1 MRSFLWSVYVL
12 YLKLRSVRSSVRAV
26 YYCHRKL
33 RQRILRAYGAE
44 IGEDSRIHGPM
55 LIIGDLHDFSGLRIG
70 SRAHIGSDSLFD
82 LSAAIRIGNR
92 VTISPRCSLLTH
104 VNVGQSA
111 LQKIYPP
118 ARAPISIEDDAYL
131 GTGVTVLHG
140 VTIGKCAVVAAGA
153 LVKHDVSPHTLVAGV
168 PATPVKT
175 LATSAGA
182 RERREQ

>member
-1 MRSFLWSVYVL
+1 MRSILWSVYIL
-12 YLKLRSVRSSVRAV
+12 YLRLRPVRSSVRAV

-70 SRAHIGSDSLFD
+70 SHTHVGSDSLFD
-82 LSAAIRIGNR
+82 LSAAVRIGNR

-118 ARAPISIEDDAYL
+118 VRASISIEDDAYL

-153 LVKHDVSPHTLVAGV
+153 LVRDDVSPHTLVAGV

-175 LATSAGA
+175 LATSAG
-182 RERREQ
+182 

>member
-1 MRSFLWSVYVL
+1 MRSILWPVYIL
-12 YLKLRSVRSSVRAV
+12 YLKLRRVRSAVRAV
-26 YYCHRKL
+26 YHCHRKL
-33 RQRILRAYGAE
+33 RQRILRACGAE

-55 LIIGDLHDFSGLRIG
+55 LIIGDFHDFSGLHIG
-70 SRAHIGSDSLFD
+70 SHTHVGSDSLLD

-111 LQKIYPP
+111 LQEIYPP
-118 ARAPISIEDDAYL
+118 ERASISIEDDAYL
-131 GTGVTVLHG
+131 GTGVTILHG

-153 LVKHDVSPHTLVAGV
+153 VVKDDVSPHTLVAGV

-175 LATSAGA
+175 LVTSTGV
-182 RERREQ
+182 RERRE